1 MGENS
6 HLLLLLKYKNS
17 KWKSLKEM
25 NLYYSQVFQKIFQLV
40 IWKRLDFLVD
50 YDSIDVSDVLD
61 IQKYMMEKYIK

>member
-6 HLLLLLKYKNS
+6 RLLLLLKYTNS

-25 NLYYSQVFQKIFQLV
+25 NIYYVQAFQKIFQLI

-50 YDSIDVSDVLD
+50 YDSIDVSNVLD
-61 IQKYMMEKYIK
+61 IQKYMMEKYVK

>member
-6 HLLLLLKYKNS
+6 HLLLLLKYTNS

-25 NLYYSQVFQKIFQLV
+25 NLYYVQAFQKIFQLM

-50 YDSIDVSDVLD
+50 YDSIDVSNVLD
-61 IQKYMMEKYIK
+61 IQKYMMEKYVK

>member
-25 NLYYSQVFQKIFQLV
+25 NLYYSQAFQKIFQLV

>member
-6 HLLLLLKYKNS
+6 RLLLLLKYTNS

-25 NLYYSQVFQKIFQLV
+25 NIYYVQAFQKIFQLI

-50 YDSIDVSDVLD
+50 YDSIDVSNVLD
-61 IQKYMMEKYIK
+61 IQKYMMEKYMK

>member
-6 HLLLLLKYKNS
+6 RLLLLLKYTNS

-25 NLYYSQVFQKIFQLV
+25 NIYYVQAFQKIFQLI
-40 IWKRLDFLVD
+40 IWKRLDFLAD
-50 YDSIDVSDVLD
+50 YDSIDVSNVLD